1 MDKKG
6 LFDEFFFCTFL
17 SPFLLK
23 FVNHLE
29 CFFFENKKKKIGG
42 PSVYFSLPAMPKAV
56 DKKWFMLIESIVHFL
71 TFSHLLYKASR
82 HLWGFEITYFTYSN
96 RTYIKFHD

>member
-6 LFDEFFFCTFL
+6 LFDEFFFLHFFISILIEIRQPLRIFFL
-17 SPFLLK
+17 K
-23 FVNHLE
+23 IR
-29 CFFFENKKKKIGG
+29 KKIGG

-96 RTYIKFHD
+96 RTYIRFHD